1 MNTIILRKIVEGTP
15 RKELGMMQNIRK
27 RKESKRKEQGK
38 ARFDKEKLVKLKKEK
53 KEEKEENIGKLK
65 KKLERKQNKKFKK
78 QMKKEKDKP
87 EEKYSDIS
95 RRKRMKV
102 WMLVV
107 ALISCLFI
115 GRIAWIQFVMGE
127 ELKQMAYEQQSL
139 DRAVN
144 PRRGTIYDATG
155 KTILAVSSTVNT
167 ITVNPNNISKEN
179 KEKVARA
186 LSNIFEL
193 DYETVLKKV
202 KKNTSIETIVR
213 RIEKKKA
220 DELRIW
226 MEDNGITVGINIDED
241 TKRYYPYNSLASQV
255 IGFCGSDNQ
264 GLDGIEA
271 IYEEELQGEKGRI
284 TKVTDANGGEIE
296 GEGENYISA
305 IDGNDLVIS
314 IDATIQG
321 IAEKYLKEACIDNV
335 CTDGGN
341 IIIMNPKTGDILAMA
356 GYPNYNLNEPYE
368 TTIEELKGNWDN
380 LSESDQIKEM
390 QKVWRNKAV
399 ADTYEPGSTFKLITT
414 SAALEEGITTTD
426 KEGEFCCTGGI
437 TIAGVRISC
446 WRYYNPHG
454 SESLRQAL
462 MNSCNPVFIGLGQEI
477 GVSKYYDYL
486 EKFGLL
492 KRTGIDLPG
501 EAGSIFLKED
511 KVGPVELATISFG
524 QRFEITPIQMIT
536 AVSTIAN
543 KETYVKPRI
552 VKQIIDSQ
560 TGEITNIPV
569 EETEKVISK
578 ETAEGVLSM
587 MGSVVAQ
594 GTGKNAQVQGYS
606 IGGKTGTSEDGVN
619 TGKYVTSFVG
629 VAPVSDPEVV
639 ILITLYNPTGEGGHQ
654 GGGVAAPIASQVLG
668 EVLPYLEIQQDN
680 ISEEDIKKEVEVPNV
695 VGMTIS
701 EAKKVLEEAGVGIS
715 YEEVE
720 EDISEKIVTSQVPVG
735 GIKIYEGT
743 NVVIE
748 YGEK

>member
-1 MNTIILRKIVEGTP
+1 MRLRMNTGKRKGNKRKTKRGFYREKERKKIIPRFD
-15 RKELGMMQNIRK
+15 RKEIMNI
-27 RKESKRKEQGK
+27 
-38 ARFDKEKLVKLKKEK
+38 KKEK
-53 KEEKEENIGKLK
+53 AEKIENVERLK
-65 KKLERKQNKKFKK
+65 KKFEKKQNKKYRK
-78 QMKKEKDKP
+78 QIKEDKVKA
-87 EEKYSDIS
+87 EEKYSEIS
-95 RRKRMKV
+95 RRKRFKV
-102 WMLVV
+102 AIV
-107 ALISCLFI
+107 AVCLIFTVFI
-115 GRIAWIQFVMGE
+115 GRIAWIQFVMGD
-127 ELKQMAYEQQSL
+127 ELKGMAYEQQSL
-139 DRAVN
+139 ERAVN

-167 ITVNPNNISKEN
+167 VTVNPTNISKEN
-179 KEKVARA
+179 KEKVAEA
-186 LSNIFEL
+186 LSNIFDL

-202 KKNTSIETIVR
+202 NKKTSIENIARKV
-213 RIEKKKA
+213 EKEKT
-220 DELRIW
+220 DELRVW
-226 MEDNGITVGINIDED
+226 MEANNIETGINIDED

-271 IYEEELQGEKGRI
+271 IYEDELQGEKGRI

-296 GEGENYISA
+296 NEGESYTSA
-305 IDGNDLVIS
+305 VDGNDLVLS

-321 IAEKYLKEACIDNV
+321 IAEKYLKEACIDNK

-341 IIIMNPKTGDILAMA
+341 IIVMNPKTGDILAMA
-356 GYPNYNLNEPYE
+356 GYPDYNLNTPYE
-368 TTIEELKGNWDN
+368 TTIEELRESWDN
-380 LSESDQIKEM
+380 LSETEQVAEM

-399 ADTYEPGSTFKLITT
+399 ADTYEPGSTFKLITA

-426 KEGEFCCTGGI
+426 KQGEFCCTGGI
-437 TIAGVRISC
+437 TVAGVRISC

-543 KETYVKPRI
+543 KGTYVKPRI
-552 VKQIIDSQ
+552 VKQIINSV
-560 TGEITNIPV
+560 TGEITDIPI
-569 EETEKVISK
+569 EETEGVISQK
-578 ETAEGVLSM
+578 TAEDVLSM
-587 MGSVVAQ
+587 MGTVVAE
-594 GTGKNAQVQGYS
+594 GTGKNARVQGYS

-629 VAPVSDPEVV
+629 VAPVSDPQVV
-639 ILITLYNPTGEGGHQ
+639 VLITLYNPTGEGGHQ
-654 GGGVAAPIASQVLG
+654 GGGVAAPIGSQVLG
-668 EVLPYLEIQQDN
+668 EVLPYLEVQKDN
-680 ISEEDIKKEVEVPNV
+680 LTEDDIKEEVEVPNV
-695 VGMTIS
+695 TGLTVS
-701 EAKKVLEEAGVGIS
+701 EAKKILEDVGLEIS
-715 YEEVE
+715 YEETE
-720 EDISEKIVTSQVPVG
+720 ENVADKTVTVQVPVS
-735 GIKIYEGT
+735 GIEIYEGT
-743 NVVIE
+743 KVVVE
-748 YGEK
+748 YK

>member
-1 MNTIILRKIVEGTP
+1 MRLRMNTGKRKGNKRKTKRGFYREKERKKIIPRFD
-15 RKELGMMQNIRK
+15 RKEIMNI
-27 RKESKRKEQGK
+27 
-38 ARFDKEKLVKLKKEK
+38 KKEK
-53 KEEKEENIGKLK
+53 AEKIENVERLK
-65 KKLERKQNKKFKK
+65 KKFEKKQNKKYRK
-78 QMKKEKDKP
+78 QIKEDKAKA
-87 EEKYSDIS
+87 EEKYSEIS
-95 RRKRMKV
+95 RRKRFKV
-102 WMLVV
+102 AIV
-107 ALISCLFI
+107 AVWLIFTVFI
-115 GRIAWIQFVMGE
+115 GRIAWIQFVMGD
-127 ELKQMAYEQQSL
+127 ELKRMAYEQQSL
-139 DRAVN
+139 ERAVN

-167 ITVNPNNISKEN
+167 VTVNPTNISKEN
-179 KEKVARA
+179 KEKVAEA
-186 LSNIFEL
+186 LSNIFDL

-202 KKNTSIETIVR
+202 NKKTSIENIARKV
-213 RIEKKKA
+213 EKEKT
-220 DELRIW
+220 DELRVW
-226 MEDNGITVGINIDED
+226 MEANNIETGINIDED

-271 IYEEELQGEKGRI
+271 IYEDELQGEKGRI

-296 GEGENYISA
+296 NEGKTYTSA
-305 IDGNDLVIS
+305 VDGNDLVLS

-321 IAEKYLKEACIDNV
+321 IAEKYLKEACIDNK

-341 IIIMNPKTGDILAMA
+341 IIVMNPKTGDILAMA
-356 GYPNYNLNEPYE
+356 GYPDYNLNTPYE
-368 TTIEELKGNWDN
+368 TTIEELRESWDN
-380 LSESDQIKEM
+380 LSETEQVAEM

-399 ADTYEPGSTFKLITT
+399 ADTYEPGSTFKLITA

-426 KEGEFCCTGGI
+426 KQGEFCCTGGI
-437 TIAGVRISC
+437 TVAGVRISC

-543 KETYVKPRI
+543 KGTYVKPRI
-552 VKQIIDSQ
+552 VKQIINSV
-560 TGEITNIPV
+560 TGEITDIPI
-569 EETEKVISK
+569 EETEGVISQK
-578 ETAEGVLSM
+578 TAEDVLSM
-587 MGSVVAQ
+587 MGTVVAE
-594 GTGKNAQVQGYS
+594 GTGKNARVQGYS

-629 VAPVSDPEVV
+629 VAPVSDPQVV
-639 ILITLYNPTGEGGHQ
+639 VLITLYNPTGEGGHQ
-654 GGGVAAPIASQVLG
+654 GGGVAAPIGSQVLG
-668 EVLPYLEIQQDN
+668 EVLPYLEVQKDN
-680 ISEEDIKKEVEVPNV
+680 LTEDDIKEEVEVPNV
-695 VGMTIS
+695 TGLTVS
-701 EAKKVLEEAGVGIS
+701 EAKKILEDVGLEIS
-715 YEEVE
+715 YEETE
-720 EDISEKIVTSQVPVG
+720 ENVADKTVTVQVPVS
-735 GIKIYEGT
+735 GIEIYEGT
-743 NVVIE
+743 KVVVE
-748 YGEK
+748 YK